1 MKIKIVLAA
10 IMITTT
16 LNSNGQPLVEK
27 LRKAFFA
34 MKTDSC
40 GAATLFNMS
49 KQESY
54 SNAVVQ
60 AYAGA
65 GEAAMAECMSGPLDK
80 LGTFKRGKKNIE
92 EAVEK
97 MPADAE
103 IRFLR
108 FATQA
113 NIPALLG
120 YDDMTDDKPII
131 IKKLPQLVKED
142 KDGFWKK
149 AAQFMIDSDELNKEE
164 AVAVKKA
171 LDGSRL

>member
-1 MKIKIVLAA
+1 MKIKTALIAVL
-10 IMITTT
+10 MMMLTTAY
-16 LNSNGQPLVEK
+16 SQADVGK

-40 GAATLFNMS
+40 GAATLFNMAR
-49 KQESY
+49 QESY
-54 SNAVVQ
+54 SDAVVQ

-80 LGTFKRGKKNIE
+80 LGTFKRGKRNIE

-97 MPADAE
+97 EPAVAE

-113 NIPALLG
+113 NIPAMLG
-120 YDDMTDDKPII
+120 YNNKSDDKPIV
-131 IKKLPQLVKED
+131 IKKLPRLLKDD

-149 AAQFMIDSDELNKEE
+149 AAQFMIDTGELNKEE

-171 LDGSRL
+171 LDADSR

>member
-1 MKIKIVLAA
+1 MIRKNLLAVVL
-10 IMITTT
+10 IMMLTTAYSQT
-16 LNSNGQPLVEK
+16 DVGK

-49 KQESY
+49 KQAIY
-54 SNAVVQ
+54 SDAVMQ

-65 GEAAMAECMSGPLDK
+65 GEAAMAQCMSGPLDK
-80 LGTFKRGKKNIE
+80 LATFKRGKENIE

-97 MPADAE
+97 MPANVE

-120 YDDMTDDKPII
+120 YNDMDEDKPIV
-131 IKKLPQLVKED
+131 IKKLPQLLKNNQ
-142 KDGFWKK
+142 DGFWKK

-171 LDGSRL
+171 LDADN

>member
-1 MKIKIVLAA
+1 MNIKTALIAVLMMTIA
-10 IMITTT
+10 T
-16 LNSNGQPLVEK
+16 SYSQPPVEK

-40 GAATLFNMS
+40 GAATLFNMA
-49 KQESY
+49 KQEIY
-54 SNAVVQ
+54 SDALVQ

-80 LGTFKRGKKNIE
+80 LGTFKRGKRNIE

-97 MPADAE
+97 EPADAE

-113 NIPALLG
+113 NIPAMLG
-120 YDDMTDDKPII
+120 YNNMRDDKAII
-131 IKKLPQLVKED
+131 VSRLPQLLKED
-142 KDGFWKK
+142 KDGFWENV
-149 AAQFMIDSDELNKEE
+149 AQFMINSDELNKEE
-164 AVAVKKA
+164 TAAVRKA
-171 LDGSRL
+171 IEEANR